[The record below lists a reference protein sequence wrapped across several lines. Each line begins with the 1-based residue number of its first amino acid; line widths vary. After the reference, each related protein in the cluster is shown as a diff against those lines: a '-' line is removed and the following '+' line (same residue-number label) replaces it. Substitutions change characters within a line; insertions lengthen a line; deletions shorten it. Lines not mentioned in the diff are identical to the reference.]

1 VKFISINWVEKNT
14 AMSDF
19 KNLNSVIGN
28 GKSYKVPIYQ
38 RDYSWRKNEEVEDL
52 WNDILELEIEKSH
65 YMGYLVLLPEN
76 KVNESYLIIDGQQRL
91 ITLSILT
98 LAVTRLLKEW
108 AEEGIEKELNEE
120 RRKEEIR
127 RYLGNVDTTAT
138 GTGSFLP
145 IIPKLTLNRNND
157 NFYQSYLMQLREP
170 ATLGKQKPSVKL
182 MQQAFNFFYDKLKDK
197 FGKEKRGASLTLFL
211 EKTVGIGLVFTV
223 IEVPDDVEA
232 FKVFETL
239 NARGIK
245 LSPADLLKNY
255 LFSKAA
261 KRGMIDL
268 DEAERRW
275 INISDTLAN
284 GDITTFIRHYWN
296 SKYKKISQTGLFKVV
311 KKEIDDA
318 NKAFDFLD
326 SLEKQAEYYTG
337 FDNPFD
343 DSLWDKEERK
353 NLHLL
358 KLLEVTTCYS
368 LMLSFLENLPR
379 KDFAKLLKEITILS
393 LRASITLLNPNEA
406 EVVYS
411 NVANQIYEKKL
422 TDVRSII
429 LALKSIYVEDKIFEN
444 AFATAQINT
453 RRKKGLVKYLL
464 IKLENQIANTEYS
477 DEDSQATI
485 EHILPENPG
494 SVWEDSFKPDLQ
506 DEYIYRLG
514 NYALL
519 SASTNKKLDNET
531 SFIDKLEVYKQSPYK
546 ITYEFCLFEAFTPKE
561 LQTRQARLAKLAKG
575 IWKSSVIGI

>member
-1 VKFISINWVEKNT
+1 
-14 AMSDF
+14 MSDF

-38 RDYSWRKNEEVEDL
+38 RDYSWRKNDEVEDL

-65 YMGYLVLLPEN
+65 YMGYLVLLAEN
-76 KVNESYLIIDGQQRL
+76 RTDESYLIIDGQQRL

-108 AEEGIEKELNEE
+108 AEGGIEKELNEE

-127 RYLGNVDTTAT
+127 RYLGNVDTSAT

-157 NFYQSYLMQLREP
+157 DFYKSYLMQLRQP
-170 ATLGKQKPSVKL
+170 TSLSRQKPSVKL
-182 MQQAFNFFYDKLKDK
+182 MQQAFNYFYEKLKEK
-197 FGKEKRGASLTLFL
+197 FEKEKSGAALTQFL
-211 EKTVGIGLVFTV
+211 EKTIGTGLIFTV
-223 IEVPDDVEA
+223 IEVSDDLVA

-239 NARGIK
+239 NARGVK

-261 KRGMIDL
+261 KRGEIDL

-275 INISDTLAN
+275 VNISNALAN
-284 GDITTFIRHYWN
+284 SDITTFIRHYWN
-296 SKYKKISQTGLFKVV
+296 SKYKIARHAGLFKVI
-311 KKEIDDA
+311 KEKVNDA
-318 NKAFDFLD
+318 DEAFDFLD
-326 SLEKQAEYYTG
+326 SLEKQAEFYTG
-337 FDNPFD
+337 FDTPFD

-353 NLHLL
+353 YLHVI

-368 LMLSFLENLPR
+368 LMLSFLANLPR
-379 KDFAKLLKEITILS
+379 KDFVKLLNEIAIIS
-393 LRASITLLNPNEA
+393 LRYSIAQLNPNEA
-406 EVVYS
+406 EVAYS
-411 NVANQIYEKKL
+411 NIANQIYDKKL
-422 TDVRSII
+422 TDVKGII
-429 LALKSIYVEDKIFEN
+429 LALKNIYVDDKAFES

-453 RRKKGLVKYLL
+453 KRKKQLVKYLL
-464 IKLENQIANTEYS
+464 IKLENQIANTDYS

-531 SFIDKLEVYKQSPYK
+531 RFANKLDVYKQSPYK
-546 ITYEFCLFEAFTPKE
+546 ITKEFCLYEEFTPKE
-561 LQTRQARLAKLAKG
+561 LQARQAKLAKLAKG
-575 IWKSSVIGI
+575 IWKSSFIGN

>member
-1 VKFISINWVEKNT
+1 
-14 AMSDF
+14 MSDF

-38 RDYSWRKNEEVEDL
+38 RDYSWRKNDEVEDL

-65 YMGYLVLLPEN
+65 YMGYLVLLAEN
-76 KVNESYLIIDGQQRL
+76 KTDESYLIIDGQQRL

-108 AEEGIEKELNEE
+108 AEGGIEKELNEE

-127 RYLGNVDTTAT
+127 RYLGNVDTSAT

-157 NFYQSYLMQLREP
+157 DFYKSYLMQLRQP
-170 ATLGKQKPSVKL
+170 TSLSRQKPSVKL
-182 MQQAFNFFYDKLKDK
+182 MQQAFNYFYEKLKEK
-197 FGKEKRGASLTLFL
+197 FEKEKSGAALTQFL
-211 EKTVGIGLVFTV
+211 EKTIGTGLIFTV
-223 IEVPDDVEA
+223 IEVSDDLVA

-239 NARGIK
+239 NARGVK

-261 KRGMIDL
+261 KRGEIDL

-275 INISDTLAN
+275 VNISNALAN
-284 GDITTFIRHYWN
+284 SDITTFIRHYWN
-296 SKYKKISQTGLFKVV
+296 SKYKIARHAGLFKVI
-311 KKEIDDA
+311 KEKVNDA
-318 NKAFDFLD
+318 DEAFDFLD
-326 SLEKQAEYYTG
+326 SLEKQAEFYTG
-337 FDNPFD
+337 FDTPFD

-353 NLHLL
+353 YLHVI

-368 LMLSFLENLPR
+368 LMLSFLANLPR
-379 KDFAKLLKEITILS
+379 KDFAKLLNEIAIIS
-393 LRASITLLNPNEA
+393 LRYSIAQLNPNEA
-406 EVVYS
+406 EVAYS
-411 NVANQIYEKKL
+411 NIANQIYDKKL
-422 TDVRSII
+422 TDVKGII
-429 LALKSIYVEDKIFEN
+429 LALKNIYVDDKAFES

-453 RRKKGLVKYLL
+453 KRKKQLVKYLL
-464 IKLENQIANTEYS
+464 IKLENQIANSDYS

-485 EHILPENPG
+485 EHILPENPR

-531 SFIDKLEVYKQSPYK
+531 RFANKLDVYKQSPYK
-546 ITYEFCLFEAFTPKE
+546 ITKEFCLYEEFTPKE
-561 LQTRQARLAKLAKG
+561 LQARQAKLAKLAKG
-575 IWKSSVIGI
+575 IWKSSFIGN

>member
-1 VKFISINWVEKNT
+1 
-14 AMSDF
+14 MSDF

-38 RDYSWRKNEEVEDL
+38 RDYSWRKNDEVEDL
-52 WNDILELEIEKSH
+52 WNDILELEVEKSH
-65 YMGYLVLLPEN
+65 YMGYLVLLAEN
-76 KVNESYLIIDGQQRL
+76 KTDESYLIIDGQQRL

-108 AEEGIEKELNEE
+108 AEGGIEKELNEE

-127 RYLGNVDTTAT
+127 RYLGNVDTSAT

-157 NFYQSYLMQLREP
+157 DFYKSYLMQLRQP
-170 ATLGKQKPSVKL
+170 TSLSRQKPSVKL
-182 MQQAFNFFYDKLKDK
+182 MQQAFNYFYEKLKEK
-197 FGKEKRGASLTLFL
+197 FENEKSGAALTQFL
-211 EKTVGIGLVFTV
+211 EKTIGTGLVFTV
-223 IEVPDDVEA
+223 IEVSDDLVA

-239 NARGIK
+239 NARGVK

-261 KRGMIDL
+261 KRGEIDL

-275 INISDTLAN
+275 INISNALAN
-284 GDITTFIRHYWN
+284 SDITTFIRHYWN
-296 SKYKKISQTGLFKVV
+296 SKYKIARHAGLFKVI
-311 KKEIDDA
+311 KEKVNDA
-318 NKAFDFLD
+318 DEAFDFLD
-326 SLEKQAEYYTG
+326 SLEKQAEFYTG
-337 FDNPFD
+337 FDSPFD

-353 NLHLL
+353 YLHVI

-368 LMLSFLENLPR
+368 LMLSFLANLPR
-379 KDFAKLLKEITILS
+379 KDFAKLLNEIAIIS
-393 LRASITLLNPNEA
+393 LRYSIAQLNPNEA
-406 EVVYS
+406 EVAYS
-411 NVANQIYEKKL
+411 NIANQIYDKKL
-422 TDVRSII
+422 TDVKGII
-429 LALKSIYVEDKIFEN
+429 HALKNIYVDDKAFES

-453 RRKKGLVKYLL
+453 KRKKQLVKYLL
-464 IKLENQIANTEYS
+464 IKLENQIANTDYS

-485 EHILPENPG
+485 EHILPENPR
-494 SVWEDSFKPDLQ
+494 SIWEDSFKPDLQ

-531 SFIDKLEVYKQSPYK
+531 KFADKLDAYKQSPYK
-546 ITYEFCLFEAFTPKE
+546 ITNEFCLYEEFTPKE
-561 LQTRQARLAKLAKG
+561 LQGRQAKLAKLAKG
-575 IWKSSVIGI
+575 IWKSSFIGN